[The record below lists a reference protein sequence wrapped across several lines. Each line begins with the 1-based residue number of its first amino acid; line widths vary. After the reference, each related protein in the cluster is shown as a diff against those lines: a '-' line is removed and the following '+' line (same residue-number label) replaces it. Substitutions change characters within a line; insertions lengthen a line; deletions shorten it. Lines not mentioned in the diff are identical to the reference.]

1 MTASTSTSAAL
12 DSDATATQAIDMWF
26 DPACPWAWITSRWLL
41 EVEQVRPVR
50 THFHVMSLSVLNEGR
65 DKPEKYRRFLD
76 RAWGPVRVCIAAEQ
90 YGGEDVLR
98 DLYTALGNRIH
109 REGRQADRDL
119 IVEAL
124 KEADLPVELADAAD
138 SAEFDDALR
147 ASHQRGMEPVGEEVG
162 TPVVHVDGT
171 AFFGPVVTPI
181 PRGEAAGRLW
191 DGTLLVANTDGF
203 FELKRTRTREP
214 SFD

>member
-1 MTASTSTSAAL
+1 VTASTSMSAAL
-12 DSDATATQAIDMWF
+12 DSDATAVQDVDMWF

-41 EVEQVRPVR
+41 EVEQVRPVETR
-50 THFHVMSLSVLNEGR
+50 FHVMSLSVLNEGR
-65 DKPEKYRRFLD
+65 DKPDDYQRFLE

-90 YGGEDVLR
+90 RSGEGVLR

-109 REGRQADRDL
+109 HEGRKADRTL

-124 KEADLPVELADAAD
+124 EEAGLPADLADAAE
-138 SAEFDDALR
+138 STEFDDALR
-147 ASHQRGMEPVGEEVG
+147 ASHERGMAPVGEEVG
-162 TPVVHVDGT
+162 TPVVHVGGT